1 MTLVILWTLR
11 PSCPLRVLWPLC
23 PSWGLVLPCVPC
35 YPCPPGLRE
44 LNQGS
49 SLWLSLALS
58 GSLIYAHE
66 LQLVDMGG
74 EHNEEAVQQE
84 YLCYHAHAMVQQCGT
99 MVQQCH
105 YSTQVEQ

>member
-1 MTLVILWTLR
+1 MTLVPLVGPCALPGALCFPVSLVTLA
-11 PSCPLRVLWPLC
+11 
-23 PSWGLVLPCVPC
+23 
-35 YPCPPGLRE
+35 PPDLRE

>member
-1 MTLVILWTLR
+1 MTFLFLEADGVPGHRRQITSVIIYI
-11 PSCPLRVLWPLC
+11 CI
-23 PSWGLVLPCVPC
+23 
-35 YPCPPGLRE
+35 YI
-44 LNQGS
+44 
-49 SLWLSLALS
+49 
-58 GSLIYAHE
+58 IYAHE

-84 YLCYHAHAMVQQCGT
+84 DLCYHAHAMVQQCGT